1 MRSRAGFSLVEVLLS
16 LTVLGVVLT
25 SVFSVMLQTQR
36 DYTRQREGIR
46 SQDNLRMADVL
57 IRTVL
62 LRWYQSV
69 S

>member
-1 MRSRAGFSLVEVLLS
+1 VRSRAGFSLVEVLLS

-57 IRTVL
+57 SRTVL

>member
-1 MRSRAGFSLVEVLLS
+1 VRSRAGFSLVEVLLS